1 MPIAIDAHCDH
12 LLENEWKKK
21 TITKEQRDERNKKKP
36 LKIILGAVFTFID
49 SVFFEAKTT
58 YYDSEYE
65 NETTR
70 YFIVILLLYRYGH
83 INI

>member
-1 MPIAIDAHCDH
+1 M
-12 LLENEWKKK
+12 KKK
-21 TITKEQRDERNKKKP
+21 TITKEQRDERNKKSHSKP
-36 LKIILGAVFTFID
+36 YSVWFLHSLTPFFLK
-49 SVFFEAKTT
+49 AKTT